1 MVMSPRE
8 FRDIEPS
15 YRRSDFDYRWATYN
29 DDDWYRHPKDNSVVT
44 FRGHRVLR
52 TLIRCHFSPP
62 GSTNSRYVYSGSEDG
77 KVYIWNMDAT
87 LAGTVDVYGG
97 TRNSRPPYGGH
108 EMMSGHAM
116 WSTCVRDASWH
127 PSAPMIV
134 GMCLLY
140 IQIICARLTASSI
153 CLEWLRH
160 GDWNLQYTFME

>member
-8 FRDIEPS
+8 FRDIGTS
-15 YRRSDFDYRWATYN
+15 NRRSDFDYRWATYN
-29 DDDWYRHPKDNSVVT
+29 EDDWYRHPKDNSVVT

-160 GDWNLQYTFME
+160 GDWNLQHTFME